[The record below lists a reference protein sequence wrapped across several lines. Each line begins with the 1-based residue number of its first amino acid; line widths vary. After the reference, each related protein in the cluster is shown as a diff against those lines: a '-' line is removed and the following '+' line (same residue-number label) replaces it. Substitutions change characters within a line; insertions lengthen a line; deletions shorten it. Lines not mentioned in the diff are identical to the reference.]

1 MHHRLA
7 LWPTSVTESSVV
19 LPPSMEGANMLSFKS
34 KSPTLYERL
43 ADEKKRIEAA
53 LVLVEPRLMRNKL
66 LQKLRQLDVA
76 IHMDRWLSSPR
87 LQAPV

>member
-1 MHHRLA
+1 L
-7 LWPTSVTESSVV
+7 
-19 LPPSMEGANMLSFKS
+19 EGANVLSFKS

-53 LVLVEPRLMRNKL
+53 LVLVELMQNKL
-66 LQKLRQLDVA
+66 LQKLRLLDVA
-76 IHMDRWLSSPR
+76 IHMDRWLSSPG

>member
-1 MHHRLA
+1 MPRF
-7 LWPTSVTESSVV
+7 E
-19 LPPSMEGANMLSFKS
+19 S

-43 ADEKKRIEAA
+43 ADEKKRIEAVVA
-53 LVLVEPRLMRNKL
+53 LVEPGLMRTRL

-76 IHMDRWLSSPR
+76 VHMDRWLSSPG